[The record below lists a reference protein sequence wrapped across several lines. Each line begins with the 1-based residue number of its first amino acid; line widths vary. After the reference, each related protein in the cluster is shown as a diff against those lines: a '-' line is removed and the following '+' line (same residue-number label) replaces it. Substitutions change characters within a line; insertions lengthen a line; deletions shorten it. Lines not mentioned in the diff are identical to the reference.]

1 MKFSLSVEIMRE
13 ASAAT
18 PTPAP
23 LAGNNGDASIW
34 RREETGTI
42 SPGLVKDME
51 IPTEEEGVFLNP
63 SNGGIITSPWE

>member
-23 LAGNNGDASIW
+23 LAGHNGDGSIW

-42 SPGLVKDME
+42 SPGLASDME
-51 IPTEEEGVFLNP
+51 IPTEEEGVSLNP